1 MMDLQQR
8 FSHYLQQLRVILL
21 KVPEPLFDS
30 SLAPDMF
37 PLATHAKIAANFSL
51 RGYCPLI
58 GCEQVSFIRP
68 EQTRAAV
75 LQQIDDSLQYLAKAK
90 PVSQFDDSVML
101 SDKVGFKQ
109 LELCQSDFIN
119 VYIFPNFLFHISM
132 VYAIARANGVALS
145 KGDFDGLHSYPEG
158 FSFIE

>member
-1 MMDLQQR
+1 MDVQQR
-8 FSHYLQQLRVILL
+8 FCRHLKQLRAMLT
-21 KVPEPLFDS
+21 KVPEQLFEC
-30 SLAPDMF
+30 SLAEDMF

-51 RGYCPLI
+51 RGYCPLL
-58 GCEQVSFIRP
+58 GKAVVSLSQS

-75 LQQIDDSLQYLAKAK
+75 LRQIDDSLQYLAKAEPIDK
-90 PVSQFDDSVML
+90 FDDSVML
-101 SDKVGFKQ
+101 SDKAGFNQ
-109 LELCQSDFIN
+109 LELCQSEFIN
-119 VYIFPNFLFHISM
+119 LYIFPNMLFHISM